1 MNIVFLGGIYLREDS
16 LYVNENSIGVI
27 QNAADVLQ
35 KNYMQGLI
43 ENCKDCDITLI
54 NVPFVG
60 GYPTAFKKKY
70 FKAEKNIEVRNNFTG
85 DVIIKNCSFL
95 NIKGIKHFF
104 RFFVAAKEISKLNK
118 SNDDLHIICYSM
130 HLPFLLACW
139 INKLL
144 FKNISYYVVVPD
156 LPEYMAERSVF
167 SKKIHSAIN
176 KVSYWISNKSDGL
189 SLITK
194 HMAECFSG
202 KVNKIIIEGI
212 SSKNQDSN
220 LSMDK
225 YPFDK
230 FFLYTGTLDRRYGI
244 KDLVDSYIKADFSDI
259 SLVIC
264 GDGNERKYVELASME
279 NKNIIY
285 LGQVSRTVGV
295 SLQMKALALIN
306 PRPNSDAFTKY
317 SFPSKIIEYMQ
328 SGRPVVMYRLDGIP
342 SEYNGFYFEIEGVD
356 CLTDMLKHV
365 GSLSEESLGLMGER
379 AKKFVESRCSPK
391 QQVKKLVKIMR
402 LSNQ

>member
-1 MNIVFLGGIYLREDS
+1 M
-16 LYVNENSIGVI
+16 
-27 QNAADVLQ
+27 
-35 KNYMQGLI
+35 
-43 ENCKDCDITLI
+43 
-54 NVPFVG
+54 
-60 GYPTAFKKKY
+60 
-70 FKAEKNIEVRNNFTG
+70 
-85 DVIIKNCSFL
+85 
-95 NIKGIKHFF
+95 
-104 RFFVAAKEISKLNK
+104 
-118 SNDDLHIICYSM
+118 
-130 HLPFLLACW
+130 
-139 INKLL
+139 
-144 FKNISYYVVVPD
+144 
-156 LPEYMAERSVF
+156 
-167 SKKIHSAIN
+167 
-176 KVSYWISNKSDGL
+176 
-189 SLITK
+189 
-194 HMAECFSG
+194 
-202 KVNKIIIEGI
+202 
-212 SSKNQDSN
+212 
-220 LSMDK
+220 
-225 YPFDK
+225 
-230 FFLYTGTLDRRYGI
+230 DRRYGI